1 MVILIISL
9 PSSLNHQFP
18 LLLGVFLI
26 RRKTPRPEQE
36 SFLKRY
42 LCDNVITSRY
52 RASSSPLIPFWNDL
66 EEINGLIKSCCGT
79 LGKKLSWSGLRKG
92 EGSVDK
98 IDCELE
104 ILVSYSIN
112 DFFFREDCITRPKN
126 ILYLYKT
133 RDFSTDLFALIFPK
147 SLRMIRFFFNIK
159 YIWKK

>member
-79 LGKKLSWSGLRKG
+79 LGKKLCWSGLRKG

-133 RDFSTDLFALIFPK
+133 RDFSTRSSRSYFPK
-147 SLRMIRFFFNIK
+147 IVTNYSILL
-159 YIWKK
+159 

>member
-9 PSSLNHQFP
+9 PPSLNHQFP

-79 LGKKLSWSGLRKG
+79 LGKKLSWSDLRKEEG
-92 EGSVDK
+92 RGSVDK

-133 RDFSTDLFALIFPK
+133 RDFSTRSSRSYFPK
-147 SLRMIRFFFNIK
+147 IVTNYSILL
-159 YIWKK
+159 